1 MFAHRFA
8 RVAHACPRRAVIL
21 LLFAVVTCLTGMTHA
36 PAGVV
41 ASAHGATLSAHHTET
56 QQQRSPGLDAGTGS
70 AASKD
75 TGETPGPL
83 AGDSGT
89 CSAGTTFHDGCLT
102 VSPDQ
107 QLAAPAPSS
116 IGWPA
121 YAPRP
126 LQPLKHSVAY
136 HPPGPTPGSLSINR
150 T

>member
-8 RVAHACPRRAVIL
+8 RVAHACPRRTVIL
-21 LLFAVVTCLTGMTHA
+21 LLLAVVTCLTGMTHA
-36 PAGVV
+36 PAGVAESV
-41 ASAHGATLSAHHTET
+41 HGAALSAHLTET
-56 QQQRSPGLDAGTGS
+56 QRQCSPGLDVGPGP
-70 AASKD
+70 AASKVA
-75 TGETPGPL
+75 GETPAPL

-107 QLAAPAPSS
+107 QLAAPVPSS

-121 YAPRP
+121 DAPRP
-126 LQPLKHSVAY
+126 LQPLKHSVTY
-136 HPPGPTPGSLSINR
+136 HPLGPNPGSLSINR